1 MLDHLYESGVT
12 VLNIDGKD
20 YNFEEMYLKLKN
32 TPGGPQE
39 ILNTLMTGKMVRDI
53 GGFQTSAL
61 AYGNAGVT
69 LLGLP
74 VDLVSMV
81 LEAGKAG
88 LNYAASLNAP
98 EGVDDP
104 DSPNY
109 DPDFYMGPAKVSPF
123 LGSQNIRNSLR
134 AVGIDLPESVREI
147 PEEFRSQYQFD
158 RVVGE
163 NIGPAAALYRASLKA
178 GMKLANNPTMHPVLR
193 TMAENPNAVRNG
205 EALALLGASSGA
217 ALMQELYPNN
227 PYGQLIGELAGGF
240 GFSLAPAAVK
250 TVLNNSTILNSGKMV
265 VDKLLAGNT
274 VEGGRN
280 FGVQELLLAA
290 EEFKQGLLK
299 QADQA
304 KADGNTVEFDRL
316 TDRAAQYEPA
326 VFLDALNKVDNSPL
340 PAGTVSDNEMLVG
353 AQNSLLEG
361 SNDFSGKVDSQIS
374 AALANIEAISREL
387 LAGEGLGD
395 LGQLMQSRYIQ
406 TLLQAESGMRSR
418 KMLKILETIPEGN
431 PEAASLA
438 IQGILRDGKNNLR
451 QMETFW
457 WNRVDKSVQVDPSSI
472 ARIIEAQRA
481 RLPEGAS
488 LGDGAGTPNQ
498 VLDAL
503 AARAAAGE
511 SIDVGE
517 ILAFRSYFLNKARM
531 AGSGPTPDKPT
542 ADSYDK
548 IAASAVELLN
558 DVKGF
563 TGADITYAR
572 KFSALMNEKYN
583 RFWVKTTS
591 QTSASGGF
599 SNDPRLTQESMMSG
613 SFEQTRANIADATD
627 AAQFADDAS
636 VVTVGQQTEDALEA
650 AARKEAADTPADN
663 PYPVDPSL
671 DRAGLLKDQTTSMSD
686 VLTSFWEK
694 KGQRMRAT
702 DTPKSAEEAII
713 ANERGDVVFDSTTR
727 RFPENEARTA
737 PPEDVY
743 EGEGVFSMDNGEVYG
758 ELALPSEKKYLGPEM
773 NAVQE
778 KILLGE
784 IRKLRDT
791 SIKDSIPTEQALNT
805 WLSDNAELVERF
817 PQVKQKAEDL
827 LAASEEVSQYLAKA
841 DDFVNSE
848 NFNSKVAEVFNGT
861 SPDQDYGNL
870 VQLIKDTAVSQRRG
884 PEDVKK
890 ALDHLRASTFD
901 MMLSASMKEGN
912 PPKIDFLAL
921 TQQLFSP
928 VDAQAS
934 KGTTRIEIMQKHG
947 LIDGETV
954 EAVGLFLNEAV
965 RVQRTTEAGSQF
977 NSVLSKSGTML
988 DNLAR
993 IAGANVGA
1001 LSGSGQASIQTAAIG
1016 SQFMKNLVSKFPQ
1029 ANAKEQLRLLFLN
1042 PSLLADYISKNV
1054 GKQKRTA
1061 TVIQEGLNDIKN
1073 KYKDRSVVSASA
1085 SLVWNGTKYVSK
1097 QIAGVGTQTFRD
1109 NQATLSGIVSRP
1121 LTGDDSEVDTQM
1133 MNLGIQ

>member
-1 MLDHLYESGVT
+1 
-12 VLNIDGKD
+12 
-20 YNFEEMYLKLKN
+20 
-32 TPGGPQE
+32 
-39 ILNTLMTGKMVRDI
+39 
-53 GGFQTSAL
+53 
-61 AYGNAGVT
+61 
-69 LLGLP
+69 
-74 VDLVSMV
+74 
-81 LEAGKAG
+81 
-88 LNYAASLNAP
+88 
-98 EGVDDP
+98 
-104 DSPNY
+104 
-109 DPDFYMGPAKVSPF
+109 
-123 LGSQNIRNSLR
+123 
-134 AVGIDLPESVREI
+134 
-147 PEEFRSQYQFD
+147 
-158 RVVGE
+158 
-163 NIGPAAALYRASLKA
+163 
-178 GMKLANNPTMHPVLR
+178 
-193 TMAENPNAVRNG
+193 
-205 EALALLGASSGA
+205 
-217 ALMQELYPNN
+217 
-227 PYGQLIGELAGGF
+227 
-240 GFSLAPAAVK
+240 
-250 TVLNNSTILNSGKMV
+250 
-265 VDKLLAGNT
+265 
-274 VEGGRN
+274 
-280 FGVQELLLAA
+280 
-290 EEFKQGLLK
+290 
-299 QADQA
+299 
-304 KADGNTVEFDRL
+304 
-316 TDRAAQYEPA
+316 
-326 VFLDALNKVDNSPL
+326 
-340 PAGTVSDNEMLVG
+340 
-353 AQNSLLEG
+353 
-361 SNDFSGKVDSQIS
+361 
-374 AALANIEAISREL
+374 
-387 LAGEGLGD
+387 
-395 LGQLMQSRYIQ
+395 MQSRYIQ
-406 TLLQAESGMRSR
+406 TLLQAENGMRSR

-451 QMETFW
+451 QMESFW
-457 WNRVDKSVQVDPSSI
+457 WDRVDKSVQVDPSSI
-472 ARIIEAQRA
+472 AKTIEAQRA

-572 KFSALMNEKYN
+572 KFSAMMNEKYN

-591 QTSASGGF
+591 QNSASGGF
-599 SNDPRLTQESMMSG
+599 ANDPRLTQESMMNG

-636 VVTVGQQTEDALEA
+636 VVTAGQQTEDALEA
-650 AARKEAADTPADN
+650 AARKAAADTPSDN

-671 DRAGLLKDQTTSMSD
+671 DRAGLIEGTTTISMTDALK
-686 VLTSFWEK
+686 SFWDRTPTRPE
-694 KGQRMRAT
+694 RMRET
-702 DTPKSAEEAII
+702 DLPKSADEGVTL
-713 ANERGDVVFDSTTR
+713 NQTGDWPNAQFSDDQPIFDSTTR
-727 RFPENEARTA
+727 RFPENEARKA

-758 ELALPSEKKYLGPEM
+758 ELALPSERKYLGPEM

-841 DDFVNSE
+841 DDFVNLE
-848 NFNSKVAEVFNGT
+848 NFNSKVAEVFNGS

-890 ALDHLRASTFD
+890 AIDHLRASTFD

-1029 ANAKEQLRLLFLN
+1029 ENAKEQLRLLFLN
-1042 PSLLADYISKNV
+1042 PSLLADYITNNV

-1073 KYKDRSVVSASA
+1073 KYKGRGVVSTAGG
-1085 SLVWNGTKYVSK
+1085 LVWDGTKYVSK

>member
-1 MLDHLYESGVT
+1 
-12 VLNIDGKD
+12 
-20 YNFEEMYLKLKN
+20 
-32 TPGGPQE
+32 
-39 ILNTLMTGKMVRDI
+39 
-53 GGFQTSAL
+53 
-61 AYGNAGVT
+61 
-69 LLGLP
+69 
-74 VDLVSMV
+74 
-81 LEAGKAG
+81 
-88 LNYAASLNAP
+88 
-98 EGVDDP
+98 
-104 DSPNY
+104 
-109 DPDFYMGPAKVSPF
+109 
-123 LGSQNIRNSLR
+123 
-134 AVGIDLPESVREI
+134 
-147 PEEFRSQYQFD
+147 
-158 RVVGE
+158 
-163 NIGPAAALYRASLKA
+163 
-178 GMKLANNPTMHPVLR
+178 
-193 TMAENPNAVRNG
+193 
-205 EALALLGASSGA
+205 
-217 ALMQELYPNN
+217 
-227 PYGQLIGELAGGF
+227 
-240 GFSLAPAAVK
+240 
-250 TVLNNSTILNSGKMV
+250 
-265 VDKLLAGNT
+265 
-274 VEGGRN
+274 
-280 FGVQELLLAA
+280 
-290 EEFKQGLLK
+290 
-299 QADQA
+299 
-304 KADGNTVEFDRL
+304 
-316 TDRAAQYEPA
+316 
-326 VFLDALNKVDNSPL
+326 
-340 PAGTVSDNEMLVG
+340 
-353 AQNSLLEG
+353 
-361 SNDFSGKVDSQIS
+361 
-374 AALANIEAISREL
+374 
-387 LAGEGLGD
+387 
-395 LGQLMQSRYIQ
+395 
-406 TLLQAESGMRSR
+406 
-418 KMLKILETIPEGN
+418 
-431 PEAASLA
+431 
-438 IQGILRDGKNNLR
+438 
-451 QMETFW
+451 
-457 WNRVDKSVQVDPSSI
+457 
-472 ARIIEAQRA
+472 
-481 RLPEGAS
+481 
-488 LGDGAGTPNQ
+488 
-498 VLDAL
+498 
-503 AARAAAGE
+503 
-511 SIDVGE
+511 
-517 ILAFRSYFLNKARM
+517 
-531 AGSGPTPDKPT
+531 
-542 ADSYDK
+542 
-548 IAASAVELLN
+548 
-558 DVKGF
+558 
-563 TGADITYAR
+563 
-572 KFSALMNEKYN
+572 
-583 RFWVKTTS
+583 
-591 QTSASGGF
+591 
-599 SNDPRLTQESMMSG
+599 MMSG